1 MFGMSGH
8 GRLPDCPGLEC
19 GPDFGEPDFW
29 LGVGF
34 EGVVGVVVVPLV
46 PVPLVPAV
54 VSVPLGAAAAPA
66 MPAAAPPVASAPA
79 TIVAPSIFD
88 TCMINLLSMDRGL
101 LVLCE
106 PSSTRPLSAPLGAPK
121 ERQRGV

>member
-8 GRLPDCPGLEC
+8 GRLPDCPDLEC
-19 GPDFGEPDFW
+19 GPNFGEPDFW
-29 LGVGF
+29 FGVGF

-88 TCMINLLSMDRGL
+88 TCMVKPPVDGSRTAVVRAIVHPAAKRA
-101 LVLCE
+101 
-106 PSSTRPLSAPLGAPK
+106 R
-121 ERQRGV
+121 RGV